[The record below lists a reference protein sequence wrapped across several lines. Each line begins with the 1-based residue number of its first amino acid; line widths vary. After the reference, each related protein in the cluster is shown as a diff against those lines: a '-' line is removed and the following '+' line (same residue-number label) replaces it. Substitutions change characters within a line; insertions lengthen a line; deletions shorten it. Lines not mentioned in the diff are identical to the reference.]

1 MTVQKA
7 FKQRVRAR
15 MTKTGERY
23 AAARRQLLAP
33 AGEES
38 PAETP
43 AAEAAPAEAARVD
56 LGMSSEAL
64 ARRTGKGWDEWLALL
79 DAWGAAGRKHPEIA
93 SYLRDDLGVDGWWAQ
108 GITVGYERARGMRA
122 FGQLTDGFSASA
134 SKTVA
139 VPVERLYEAFV
150 DPELRRR
157 WLPDAELA
165 ISSATVK
172 AVHAAWPHEGAPNA
186 RVDAGLTAKGP
197 SKSSVA
203 VQVRR
208 LPDAAA
214 AERTKAYW
222 RERLAAL
229 AALLG
234 S

>member
-1 MTVQKA
+1 MTVQKS
-7 FKQRVRAR
+7 FKTRVRAR

-33 AGEES
+33 AAES

-43 AAEAAPAEAARVD
+43 AAEAPPPAPAD
-56 LGMSSEAL
+56 LGISSEAL
-64 ARRTGKGWDEWLALL
+64 ARRTGKGWGEWLALL
-79 DAWGAAGRKHPEIA
+79 DAWGATSRKHPEIA
-93 SYLRDDLGVDGWWAQ
+93 SYLRDDHGVDGWWAQ

-139 VPVERLYEAFV
+139 VPVERLHEAFV
-150 DPELRRR
+150 DSELRQR

-172 AVHAAWPHEGAPNA
+172 AVHGAWPHEGAPDA

-214 AERTKAYW
+214 AERAKAYW
-222 RERLAAL
+222 RERLAVL
-229 AALLG
+229 AALLEA
-234 S
+234 

>member
-1 MTVQKA
+1 MTVQKS

-23 AAARRQLLAP
+23 AAARRNLLAP
-33 AGEES
+33 APAES

-43 AAEAAPAEAARVD
+43 AAEAVPAAAPVD

-79 DAWGAAGRKHPEIA
+79 DAWGAASRKHPEIA

-122 FGQLTDGFSASA
+122 FGQLVDGFSATA
-134 SKTVA
+134 SKTVG
-139 VPVERLYEAFV
+139 VPVERLHEAFV
-150 DPELRRR
+150 NPEVRRR

-165 ISSATVK
+165 ISSATPK

-208 LPDAAA
+208 LPDAEAS
-214 AERTKAYW
+214 ERAKAYW

-229 AALLG
+229 AALLE

>member
-1 MTVQKA
+1 MTVQKS

-15 MTKTGERY
+15 MTKTGEGY
-23 AAARRQLLAP
+23 AAARRQMLAP
-33 AGEES
+33 A
-38 PAETP
+38 PAEPPAEMP
-43 AAEAAPAEAARVD
+43 AAEAIPAAAPVD

-64 ARRTGKGWDEWLALL
+64 ARRTGRGWDEWLALL
-79 DAWGAAGRKHPEIA
+79 DAWSAAGRKHPEIA

-139 VPVERLYEAFV
+139 APAERLYEALV
-150 DPELRRR
+150 DPGLRQR

-165 ISSATVK
+165 ISSATLK

-186 RVDAGLTAKGP
+186 RVDALLTAKGP

-222 RERLAAL
+222 RARRAAL
-229 AALLG
+229 AALLE